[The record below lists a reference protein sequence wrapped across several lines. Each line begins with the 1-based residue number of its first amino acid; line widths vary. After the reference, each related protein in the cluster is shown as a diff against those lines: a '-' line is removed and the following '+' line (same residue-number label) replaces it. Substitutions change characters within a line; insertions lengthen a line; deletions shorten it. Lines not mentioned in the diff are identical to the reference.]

1 MTLLLELNLRLA
13 HFIQPHLQ
21 DIALALVATCLVIYG
36 YKVNAFLQRLVSSCL
51 FVVRVTVV
59 YRYVYFLFWVD

>member
-21 DIALALVATCLVIYG
+21 DIALALVATCLGIYG
-36 YKVNAFLQRLVSSCL
+36 YKVNAYLQRLVSSCL
-51 FVVRVTVV
+51 SVVRVTVCIV
-59 YRYVYFLFWVD
+59 M